1 MRYFVL
7 EGHRVRE
14 GTLQEYS
21 SLIAS
26 DMRRVGRTA
35 VGAVDVSTV
44 FMMGATPPEFFETM
58 VFGGDFTARL
68 NMNLREDKHWSYGAR
83 SGAAG
88 AVGQRMWFGP

>member
-58 VFGGDFTARL
+58 VFGGDYDERAFRYRTWDEA
-68 NMNLREDKHWSYGAR
+68 
-83 SGAAG
+83 AAG
-88 AVGQRMWFGP
+88 HERVVQAIREGRQP